1 MTDWNK
7 DREKKIMAK
16 YRFTLTFRVMRVI
29 AACLLL
35 FWVYMMAVN
44 IISDAANSEKKHVF
58 YSKVALDWKQPNL
71 YEDFGG
77 FVNKDLTPFLTQK
90 ISYPISRQIGR
101 ESQTI
106 GEIHIEKRLL
116 NSYSTLT
123 IQKYEPQNEN
133 IYRFSL
139 PENPNSGKKLSAE
152 GKPDVWASLE
162 KIHEGTVAEMAF
174 STQSFMEPEELLNLL
189 KPYDL
194 EVLWMPLYT
203 GELKEFQTGYD
214 SGGNSI
220 ELTSIYGL
228 TGGREAGED
237 YMSES
242 KLALNEEF
250 MEENKKLML
259 QQMETLLKNESQSYY
274 ENFLGLDHL
283 KERHQY
289 LQKNGFTVY
298 GAVVTGPVKELL
310 KLKEEKQIRAPYLGE
325 VDYWNWE

>member
-1 MTDWNK
+1 MNDWNK
-7 DREKKIMAK
+7 EREKKIMVK
-16 YRFTLTFRVMRVI
+16 YRYTLSFRVIRVI

-35 FWVYMMAVN
+35 FWAYMMAVN

-58 YSKVALDWKQPNL
+58 YSKLALDWKHPNV

-77 FVNKDLTPFLTQK
+77 FVHKELTPFLTQK
-90 ISYPISRQIGR
+90 LSFPISRQIGK
-101 ESQTI
+101 EPQTI
-106 GEIHIEKRLL
+106 GEVHIEKRLL
-116 NSYSTLT
+116 NSYSTVK
-123 IQKYEPQNEN
+123 IEKYEPQNEN
-133 IYRFSL
+133 IFRFSL
-139 PENPNSGKKLSAE
+139 PENPNNGKKLSAE
-152 GKPDVWASLE
+152 VNPGAWTSLE
-162 KIHEGTVAEMAF
+162 KVHEGTVAEMAF

-203 GELKEFQTGYD
+203 GELKEFKTGYG

-242 KLALNEEF
+242 RLTLTEEF
-250 MEENKKLML
+250 IEENKKLML
-259 QQMETLLKNESQSYY
+259 KQMESLLKSETQSYY

-289 LQKNGFTVY
+289 LKKNGFTVY

-310 KLKEEKQIRAPYLGE
+310 KLKEEKQIRSPRLGE
-325 VDYWNWE
+325 MDYWNWE

>member
-16 YRFTLTFRVMRVI
+16 YRFTLTFRVVKVLS
-29 AACLLL
+29 ACLFL
-35 FWVYMMAVN
+35 FWAYMMAVN
-44 IISDAANSEKKHVF
+44 ILSDAANSERKHAF
-58 YSKVALDWKQPNL
+58 YSKVALDWKYPNMH
-71 YEDFGG
+71 EDFGG
-77 FVNKDLTPFLTQK
+77 MMNKEVTPFLTQK
-90 ISYPISRQIGR
+90 ISYPIARKIGR
-101 ESQTI
+101 EYQTI
-106 GEIHIEKRLL
+106 GEVKVEKRLL
-116 NSYSTLT
+116 NSYSTLS
-123 IQKYEPQNEN
+123 IQEFQPQNES

-139 PENPNSGKKLSAE
+139 PENPNSGKRLAAE
-152 GKPDVWASLE
+152 GEPAVWTSLE
-162 KIHEGTVAEMAF
+162 KIHEGTVAELAF
-174 STQSFMEPEELLNLL
+174 STQSFMKPEELMELL

-194 EVLWMPLYT
+194 EVLWMSLYT
-203 GELKEFQTGYD
+203 GELKEFKTGYG

-228 TGGREAGED
+228 AGGRKAGED

-250 MEENKKLML
+250 MDENKKMML
-259 QQMETLLKNESQSYY
+259 KQMEGLLKNESQSYY

-289 LQKNGFTVY
+289 LKKNGFIVY

-310 KLKEEKQIRAPYLGE
+310 KLKKEKQIRAPYLGE
-325 VDYWNWE
+325 KEYWNWD